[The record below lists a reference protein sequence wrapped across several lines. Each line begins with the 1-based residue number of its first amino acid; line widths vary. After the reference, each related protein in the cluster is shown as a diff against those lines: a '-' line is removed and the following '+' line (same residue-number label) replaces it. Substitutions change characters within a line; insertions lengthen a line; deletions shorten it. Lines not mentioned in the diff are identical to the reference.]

1 MATKSNGAGPQA
13 TRKNRGK
20 GAAARLAGQLGR
32 QAGELT
38 DQGLGKAAQL
48 IDARKNQAVD
58 QLDTM
63 VGIAR
68 EFADGAAEKFGS
80 AAGDAAHRGGDALEG
95 IARTLRRRGVR
106 DLVTGSR
113 SLISRHPG
121 AAIGAVSVLAFIA
134 GRIAKGGFD
143 DRSNAIRQTTSKEQ
157 SA

>member
-1 MATKSNGAGPQA
+1 MATKSNGRGPQA
-13 TRKNRGK
+13 PRTSRGR

-38 DQGLGKAAQL
+38 DQGLTKAAQL
-48 IDARKNQAVD
+48 IDARKDQAVD

-63 VGIAR
+63 VGIVR
-68 EFADGAAEKFGS
+68 EFADGAGEKFGGV
-80 AAGDAAHRGGDALEG
+80 AGGAAHRGGDALESM
-95 IARTLRRRGVR
+95 ARTLRERGVR
-106 DLVTGSR
+106 DLVVGSR

-134 GRIAKGGFD
+134 GRIAKCGLD
-143 DRSNAIRQTTSKEQ
+143 DRSNAIMQATPKEQ